1 MGGGLPGVRA
11 GAERAEAGVVKARSS
26 GSAIRIAPFTVA
38 RIDEVLTI
46 EKISFSDPWSR
57 EMFRSELEVGGGT
70 YARIAE
76 RGKTLVGYL
85 LAVMIIDEAHLGN
98 LAVVPSE
105 RRSGVGQRLL
115 DDLLE
120 TAREKGVA
128 RVTLEVRESNQIA
141 RKFYYRNE
149 FIDVA
154 MRKNYYRNPVED
166 AIVMLRSLREGSR
179 A

>member
-1 MGGGLPGVRA
+1 M
-11 GAERAEAGVVKARSS
+11 KARNPA
-26 GSAIRIAPFTVA
+26 GTIRIAPMTVG
-38 RIDEVLTI
+38 RIDEVLAI
-46 EKISFSDPWSR
+46 EKVSFSDPWSR

-76 RGKTLVGYL
+76 RGNTLVGYL
-85 LAVMIIDEAHLGN
+85 LAVLVMDEAHLGN
-98 LAVVPSE
+98 LAVDPSE

-120 TAREKGVA
+120 TARERGVS
-128 RVTLEVRESNQIA
+128 RVTLEVRECNEIA

-154 MRKNYYRNPVED
+154 IRKNYYRNPVED

>member
-1 MGGGLPGVRA
+1 MRA
-11 GAERAEAGVVKARSS
+11 RNPAD
-26 GSAIRIAPFTVA
+26 AIRVVPMTIA
-38 RIDEVLTI
+38 RIDDVLAI
-46 EKISFSDPWSR
+46 EKVSFSDPWSR

-70 YARIAE
+70 YARVAE
-76 RGKTLVGYL
+76 RGNALVGYL
-85 LAVMIIDEAHLGN
+85 LAVMIVDEAHLGN
-98 LAVVPSE
+98 LAVHPSE

-120 TAREKGVA
+120 TAREKGVG
-128 RVTLEVRESNQIA
+128 RITLEVRESNQAA
-141 RKFYYRNE
+141 RKFYYQNK

-166 AIVMLRSLREGSR
+166 AIVMLRSLQEGSR

>member
-1 MGGGLPGVRA
+1 LGGCLPRVRPRP
-11 GAERAEAGVVKARSS
+11 ERAKADRVTPRKQEN
-26 GSAIRIAPFTVA
+26 AIRVAPFTVA
-38 RIDEVLTI
+38 RIDEVLEI
-46 EKISFSDPWSR
+46 ERISFSDPWSR
-57 EMFRSELEVGGGT
+57 EMFRSELEVGAGT

-76 RGKTLVGYL
+76 REKTLVGYL
-85 LAVMIIDEAHLGN
+85 IAVLIVDEAHLGN
-98 LAVVPSE
+98 LAVHPRE

-120 TAREKGVA
+120 TARARGIV

-141 RKFYYRNE
+141 RKFYYGNK

-154 MRKNYYRNPVED
+154 IRKNYYRNPVED
-166 AIVMLRSLREGSR
+166 AIVMLRSLPEGSN